1 MRIPTPPDYHHHH
14 HHFTVVQL
22 LSLLITILLPISTSA
37 LETTII
43 VTITATATAT
53 TTTTTTTT
61 NPQVPQDRS
70 YTSASQF
77 KSSILSTTN
86 AYRSTH
92 NASSLIWNETLASFA
107 NQWARTCLWKHSVRI
122 LPSSFLYRNRLARCI
137 AMKEAEEN

>member
-1 MRIPTPPDYHHHH
+1 MQIPAPPGYHH

-22 LSLLITILLPISTSA
+22 LSSLLITILLPISTSA

-53 TTTTTTTT
+53 ATTTTT
-61 NPQVPQDRS
+61 NPQVPHDRS

-77 KSSILSTTN
+77 KSSTLSTTN

-92 NASSLIWNETLASFA
+92 NASSLVWNETLASFA

-122 LPSSFLYRNRLARCI
+122 PPSSFLYRNRLARCI